1 MTGDDTT
8 RIRAA
13 KWVIAYDTA
22 AGGHTYLRDV
32 DVVFRGTEIV
42 HVGADYEGGSDTEI
56 DGSELMVMPGLVSTH
71 THLNG
76 GPMATGFLEEVS
88 DPFFGHSPMYTRKGP
103 FWISDVNTPA
113 RDGGKHFVA
122 AMRHS
127 FTELL
132 SSGVTTVVDNQGSG
146 DGDELWLQT
155 HAESGIRGYLAP
167 GFQEAQWRAV
177 DGRTLGHE
185 WNAAAGHG
193 GFESACST
201 LDMVNSHGEGRLVG
215 MMFPAQVDTVTEG
228 LMVESREEARQRGL
242 VWQTHA
248 AQSVPEFRAMVA
260 RTGRTPVQ
268 WLADI
273 GMLDET
279 SMLGH
284 AIYLDHHSQLAWHSR
299 DDLGILA
306 ESGAAMAHCPL
317 TFTRWG
323 TVLETFI
330 SYRNAGVRISMGN
343 DTGPVNMLEEIRC
356 AFTQARVADDNPTSL
371 SMSEVFTA
379 ATLGGADALGRTDI
393 GRVAVGAKAD
403 LVLVDMAHPRM
414 QPAIDPLR
422 ALVFVAADRAVKN
435 VYVDGRLGY
444 ADGGSTFYDS
454 HVSSIDLTPAMQT
467 MIDEVNDAD
476 SVPDVDEITSMAF
489 PVG

>member
-1 MTGDDTT
+1 MTTEQTT

-13 KWVIAYDTA
+13 RWVIAYDTA
-22 AGGHTYLRDV
+22 AESHTYLKDA
-32 DVVFRGTEIV
+32 DVVFRGAEIV
-42 HVGADYEGGSDTEI
+42 HVGSGYEGDVETDI

-127 FTELL
+127 LTELL
-132 SSGVTTVVDNQGSG
+132 ASGVTTVVDNQGSG
-146 DGDELWLQT
+146 DGDELWVQT

-177 DGRTLGHE
+177 DGRELGHE
-185 WNAAAGHG
+185 WDATAGRS
-193 GFESACST
+193 GFENACAT
-201 LDMVNSHGEGRLVG
+201 LDMVQHHGDGRLSG

-228 LMVESREEARQRGL
+228 LMVESRDEARQRGI

-248 AQSVPEFRAMVA
+248 AQSVPEFRAMIA
-260 RTGRTPVQ
+260 RTGKTPVQ

-299 DDLGILA
+299 DDLGVLA
-306 ESGAAMAHCPL
+306 DSRAAIAHCPL

-323 TVLETFI
+323 TVLETFL
-330 SYRNAGVRISMGN
+330 SYRDAGVRISMGN

-356 AFTQARVADDNPTSL
+356 AFTQARVADNDPTSL

-379 ATLGGADALGRTDI
+379 ATLGGADALGRSDI
-393 GRVAVGAKAD
+393 GRIAVGAKAD
-403 LVLVDMAHPRM
+403 LVLVDMTHPKM
-414 QPAIDPLR
+414 QPAVDPLR
-422 ALVFVAADRAVKN
+422 ALVFVAADRAVKD
-435 VYVDGRLGY
+435 VYVDGRLVY
-444 ADGGSTFYDS
+444 ADGDSTQYDS
-454 HVSSIDLTPAMQT
+454 HASSLGLTSAMQT
-467 MIDEVNDAD
+467 MIDEVNAAD
-476 SVPDVDEITSMAF
+476 VVPDVDEITSMSF
-489 PVG
+489 EMG

>member
-1 MTGDDTT
+1 MTSENTT

-13 KWVIAYDTA
+13 KWVIAYDET
-22 AGGHTYLRDV
+22 AGGHRYLRDA
-32 DVVFRGTEIV
+32 DVVFRGRQIV
-42 HVGADYEGGSDTEI
+42 HVGAGYEGTADTEI
-56 DGSELMVMPGLVSTH
+56 DGSELMVMPGMVSTH

-103 FWISDVNTPA
+103 FWVSDVNTPS

-132 SSGVTTVVDNQGSG
+132 SGGVTTVVDNQGSG
-146 DGDELWLQT
+146 EGDELWVQT

-177 DGRTLGHE
+177 DGRILDHA
-185 WNAAAGHG
+185 WNPSAGRA
-193 GFESACST
+193 GFESACATFDT
-201 LDMVNSHGEGRLVG
+201 LDAHGDGRLTG

-228 LMVESREEARQRGL
+228 LMAESRDEARRRGII
-242 VWQTHA
+242 WQTHA

-284 AIYLDHHSQLAWHSR
+284 AIYLDHHSQLAWHSS
-299 DDLGILA
+299 DDLGLLA
-306 ESGAAMAHCPL
+306 DTGAAMAHCPL
-317 TFTRWG
+317 TFSRWG

-330 SYRNAGVRISMGN
+330 SYRDAGVRISMGN

-356 AFTQARVADDNPTSL
+356 AFTQARVDDNNPTAL
-371 SMSEVFTA
+371 SMAEVFDA

-393 GRVAVGAKAD
+393 GRIAVGSKAD
-403 LVLVDMAHPRM
+403 LVLVDMTHPKM

-422 ALVFVAADRAVKN
+422 ALVFVAADRAVTD
-435 VYVDGRLGY
+435 VYVDGRLVYSEG
-444 ADGGSTFYDS
+444 DSTFYDS
-454 HVSSIDLTPAMQT
+454 HASSLDLTPAMQT
-467 MIDEVNDAD
+467 MIDEVNAAD
-476 SVPDVDEITSMAF
+476 SVPNVDEITSLSY